1 MTEPEQPRGHTKR
14 GELPPPPRI
23 TLDRIN
29 RDDDDGTPLLPRERD
44 YPIAPT
50 PNGCTVWLMILV
62 GLAAVGA
69 IVMMNLNTILP
80 FVGQLQAQI
89 TPALPVA
96 TTQAGDTAPTPQIIT
111 IMITPTPVVVD
122 RGMILR
128 RTQNLSRL
136 VTVKNTYDDR
146 IERSVTSS
154 GAVAQSA
161 VNTVDEII
169 KGFGLDVQELTRDS
183 ITMVIYANVE
193 AGVDL
198 AKLSEADLIIDAD
211 GKGIRINL
219 PPTEV
224 FSITIDNKLSYV
236 EQRTTRFLARPAK
249 ELESETRQLADNLAL
264 QKACELGI
272 MFVAADN
279 AEENMRRLFEFAGF
293 ERVDVNAPAG
303 DCIAPTK

>member
-1 MTEPEQPRGHTKR
+1 MTEPEQPRGNTKR

-23 TLDRIN
+23 SRN
-29 RDDDDGTPLLPRERD
+29 RLDDDDEGPSLLPRERD
-44 YPIAPT
+44 YTIAPA
-50 PNGCTVWLMILV
+50 PNGCTVWLMLLLGIV
-62 GLAAVGA
+62 AVGA
-69 IVMMNLNTILP
+69 IVMMNLATILP

-96 TTQAGDTAPTPQIIT
+96 TAPALGIEPTPRIIT
-111 IMITPTPVVVD
+111 IMITPTPVVID

-146 IERSVTSS
+146 VERAVTSS
-154 GAVAQSA
+154 DTTVQSA

-183 ITMVIYANVE
+183 ITMVIYADVE

-198 AKLSEADLIIDAD
+198 SKLTESDLIIDAD

-219 PPTEV
+219 PSTEI
-224 FSITIDNKLSYV
+224 FSIRIDNKLSYV
-236 EQRTTRFLARPAK
+236 EQRTTRLLARPNK
-249 ELESETRQLADNLAL
+249 ELESETRQLAENMAL
-264 QKACELGI
+264 KKACELGI

-293 ERVDVNAPAG
+293 ERVDVNVSAG

>member
-1 MTEPEQPRGHTKR
+1 MSEPEQPRGNTKR

-23 TLDRIN
+23 TLN
-29 RDDDDGTPLLPRERD
+29 RLDGDDDDGPPLLPRERN
-44 YPIAPT
+44 YPVVPT
-50 PNGCTVWLMILV
+50 SNGCTVWLMILV

-69 IVMMNLNTILP
+69 IVMMNLSTILP
-80 FVGQLQAQI
+80 FVGQLQSQI
-89 TPALPVA
+89 TPELPGA
-96 TTQAGDTAPTPQIIT
+96 TAPAGVAPTPQIIT
-111 IMITPTPVVVD
+111 IMITPTPVVID

-128 RTQNLSRL
+128 RTQNLNRL
-136 VTVKNTYDDR
+136 ITVKNTYDDR
-146 IERSVTSS
+146 IERAVTSS
-154 GAVAQSA
+154 NSTTQSL

-169 KGFGLDVQELTRDS
+169 KGFGLDAQELTRDS
-183 ITMVIYANVE
+183 ITMVIYADVE

-198 AKLSEADLIIDAD
+198 AKLSESDLIIDAD

-224 FSITIDNKLSYV
+224 FSININNKLSYV
-236 EQRTTRFLARPAK
+236 EQRTTRFLAKPVK
-249 ELESETRQLADNLAL
+249 ELESETRRLAENLAL

-303 DCIAPTK
+303 NCIAPTK

>member
-1 MTEPEQPRGHTKR
+1 MTEPEQPRGNTKR

-29 RDDDDGTPLLPRERD
+29 RDDDDGAPLLSRERD

-50 PNGCTVWLMILV
+50 PNGCTVWLMMLV

-96 TTQAGDTAPTPQIIT
+96 TMQAGDTAPTPQIIT
-111 IMITPTPVVVD
+111 IMITPTPVVID

-154 GAVAQSA
+154 DATTQSA
-161 VNTVDEII
+161 VNTIDEII

-224 FSITIDNKLSYV
+224 FSIAIDNKLSYV
-236 EQRTTRFLARPAK
+236 EQRTTRFLARPQK
-249 ELESETRQLADNLAL
+249 ELESETRQLAENLAL

>member
-1 MTEPEQPRGHTKR
+1 MSEPEQPRGNTKR

-23 TLDRIN
+23 SRNRLDE
-29 RDDDDGTPLLPRERD
+29 DDEGPPLLPRERD
-44 YPIAPT
+44 YQIAPT

-69 IVMMNLNTILP
+69 IVMMNLSTILP
-80 FVGQLQAQI
+80 FFGQIQAQI
-89 TPALPVA
+89 TPELPVA
-96 TTQAGDTAPTPQIIT
+96 TTTADGVAPTPQIIT
-111 IMITPTPVVVD
+111 IMITPTPVVID

-136 VTVKNTYDDR
+136 TTVKNTYDDR
-146 IERSVTSS
+146 IERAVTSS
-154 GAVAQSA
+154 GDTTQSM
-161 VNTVDEII
+161 VNMVDQII

-198 AKLSEADLIIDAD
+198 AKLSESDLIIDAD

-219 PPTEV
+219 PPTEI
-224 FSITIDNKLSYV
+224 FSISIDNKLSYV
-236 EQRTTRFLARPAK
+236 EQRTTRFLARPQK
-249 ELESETRQLADNLAL
+249 ELESETRQLAENMAL
-264 QKACELGI
+264 KKACELGI

-279 AEENMRRLFEFAGF
+279 AEESMRRLFEFAGF
-293 ERVDVNAPAG
+293 ERVDVNVAAG

>member
-1 MTEPEQPRGHTKR
+1 MSEPEQPRGNTKR

-23 TLDRIN
+23 SRNRLDE
-29 RDDDDGTPLLPRERD
+29 DTDEAPLLPRERD

-50 PNGCTVWLMILV
+50 PNGCTVWLVILV

-69 IVMMNLNTILP
+69 IVMMNLSTILP
-80 FVGQLQAQI
+80 FVGQLQSQI

-96 TTQAGDTAPTPQIIT
+96 TAQVEGVAPTPQIIT
-111 IMITPTPVVVD
+111 ILITPTPVVID

-136 VTVKNTYDDR
+136 TTVKNTYDDR
-146 IERSVTSS
+146 IERAVTSS
-154 GAVAQSA
+154 DAATQSV
-161 VNTVDEII
+161 VNTVDQII

-198 AKLSEADLIIDAD
+198 AKLKESDLFIDAD
-211 GKGIRINL
+211 GKGIRIDL
-219 PPTEV
+219 PPTEI
-224 FSITIDNKLSYV
+224 FSISIDNKLSYV
-236 EQRTTRFLARPAK
+236 EQRTTRFLARPQK
-249 ELESETRQLADNLAL
+249 ELESETRQLAENLAL

-293 ERVDVNAPAG
+293 ERVDVNVSAG
-303 DCIAPTK
+303 DCIAPNK

>member
-1 MTEPEQPRGHTKR
+1 MSEPEQPRGNTKR

-23 TLDRIN
+23 SRNRLD
-29 RDDDDGTPLLPRERD
+29 DDDDGPPLLPRERD

-69 IVMMNLNTILP
+69 IVMMNLSTILP
-80 FVGQLQAQI
+80 FFGQIQAQI
-89 TPALPVA
+89 TPELPVA
-96 TTQAGDTAPTPQIIT
+96 TTTADGVAPTPQIIT
-111 IMITPTPVVVD
+111 IMITPTPVVID

-136 VTVKNTYDDR
+136 TTVKNTYDNR
-146 IERSVTSS
+146 IERAVTSS
-154 GAVAQSA
+154 GDTTQSM
-161 VNTVDEII
+161 VNMVDQII

-198 AKLSEADLIIDAD
+198 AKLNESDLIIDAD

-219 PPTEV
+219 PPTEI
-224 FSITIDNKLSYV
+224 FSISIDNKLSYV
-236 EQRTTRFLARPAK
+236 EQRTTRFLARPQK
-249 ELESETRQLADNLAL
+249 ELESETRQLAENMAL
-264 QKACELGI
+264 KKACELGI

-279 AEENMRRLFEFAGF
+279 AEESMRRLFEFAGF
-293 ERVDVNAPAG
+293 ERVDVNVAAG

>member
-1 MTEPEQPRGHTKR
+1 MTEPEQPRGNTKR

-23 TLDRIN
+23 SRNRLDQ
-29 RDDDDGTPLLPRERD
+29 DDEGPPLLPHERD
-44 YPIAPT
+44 YPVAPT

-69 IVMMNLNTILP
+69 IIMMNLSTILP
-80 FVGQLQAQI
+80 FVGQLQSQI

-96 TTQAGDTAPTPQIIT
+96 TAPADSAAPTPQIIT
-111 IMITPTPVVVD
+111 IMITPTPVVID

-146 IERSVTSS
+146 IERAVTSS
-154 GAVAQSA
+154 GNTTQSLI
-161 VNTVDEII
+161 NTVDALIN
-169 KGFGLDVQELTRDS
+169 GFGLDAQELTRDS
-183 ITMVIYANVE
+183 ITMVIYADVE

-224 FSITIDNKLSYV
+224 FSININNKLSYV
-236 EQRTTRFLARPAK
+236 EQRTTRFLARPQK
-249 ELESETRQLADNLAL
+249 ELESETRLLAENLAL

-293 ERVDVNAPAG
+293 ERVDINAPAG

>member
-1 MTEPEQPRGHTKR
+1 MTEPEQPRGNTRR

-23 TLDRIN
+23 TLN
-29 RDDDDGTPLLPRERD
+29 RLDDADDDVSPLLPRERD
-44 YPIAPT
+44 YTIAPT
-50 PNGCTVWLMILV
+50 PNSCTVWLMLLV
-62 GLAAVGA
+62 GVAAVAA
-69 IVMMNLNTILP
+69 IIMMNLSTILP
-80 FVGQLQAQI
+80 LMGQLRAQI

-96 TTQAGDTAPTPQIIT
+96 TAPAGNAPTPEIIT
-111 IMITPTPVVVD
+111 IMITPTPVVID

-146 IERSVTSS
+146 IERAVTSS
-154 GAVAQSA
+154 DATTQNV

-198 AKLSEADLIIDAD
+198 AKLTESDLIIDAD

-224 FSITIDNKLSYV
+224 FSIRIDNKLSYV
-236 EQRTTRFLARPAK
+236 EQRTTRFLARPNK
-249 ELESETRQLADNLAL
+249 ELESETRQLAENLAL
-264 QKACELGI
+264 KKACELGI

-293 ERVDVNAPAG
+293 ERVDVNVSAG

>member
-1 MTEPEQPRGHTKR
+1 MTEPEQPRGNTKR

-23 TLDRIN
+23 SRSRLDEDN
-29 RDDDDGTPLLPRERD
+29 DAPPLHARERD

-69 IVMMNLNTILP
+69 IVMMNLSTILP
-80 FVGQLQAQI
+80 FFGQIQAQI
-89 TPALPVA
+89 TPALPA
-96 TTQAGDTAPTPQIIT
+96 ATAPAGGATVATPQIIT
-111 IMITPTPVVVD
+111 IIVTPTPIVID

-136 VTVKNTYDDR
+136 TTVKNTYDDR
-146 IERSVTSS
+146 IERAVTSS
-154 GAVAQSA
+154 DATTQGV
-161 VNTVDEII
+161 VNTVDKII

-198 AKLSEADLIIDAD
+198 AKLNESNLIIDAD

-219 PPTEV
+219 PPTEI

-236 EQRTTRFLARPAK
+236 EQRTTRFLARPQK
-249 ELESETRQLADNLAL
+249 ELESETRQLAENLAL

-279 AEENMRRLFEFAGF
+279 AEESMRRLFEFAGF
-293 ERVDVNAPAG
+293 ERVDVNVSAG

>member
-1 MTEPEQPRGHTKR
+1 MSEPEQPRGTTKR

-23 TLDRIN
+23 SRN
-29 RDDDDGTPLLPRERD
+29 RLDDDDDAGPHLPRERD
-44 YPIAPT
+44 YPMAPT
-50 PNGCTVWLMILV
+50 PNGCTAWLMILV
-62 GLAAVGA
+62 GIAAVGA
-69 IVMMNLNTILP
+69 IIMMNLSAILP

-96 TTQAGDTAPTPQIIT
+96 TIPAGTAATPEIIT
-111 IMITPTPVVVD
+111 IMITPTPVVID

-146 IERSVTSS
+146 IERAVTSS
-154 GAVAQSA
+154 DTATQNV

-198 AKLSEADLIIDAD
+198 AKLTEADLIIDAD

-224 FSITIDNKLSYV
+224 FSIAIDNKLSYV
-236 EQRTTRFLARPAK
+236 EQRTTRFLARPKK
-249 ELESETRQLADNLAL
+249 ELESETRLLAENMAL

-293 ERVDVNAPAG
+293 ERVDINAPAG

>member
-1 MTEPEQPRGHTKR
+1 MSEPDQPRGNTKR

-23 TLDRIN
+23 TRDRITH
-29 RDDDDGTPLLPRERD
+29 DDDDGPPLLPHERD

-69 IVMMNLNTILP
+69 IVMMNLSTILP
-80 FVGQLQAQI
+80 FVGQLQSQI

-96 TTQAGDTAPTPQIIT
+96 TAQAEGVAPTPQIIT

-154 GAVAQSA
+154 DATTQSA
-161 VNTVDEII
+161 VNTVDAII

-224 FSITIDNKLSYV
+224 FSIAIDNKLSYV
-236 EQRTTRFLARPAK
+236 EQRTTRFLARPQK
-249 ELESETRQLADNLAL
+249 ELESETRQLAENLAL

-293 ERVDVNAPAG
+293 ERVDINAPAG

>member
-1 MTEPEQPRGHTKR
+1 MNEPDQPRGNTKR

-23 TLDRIN
+23 TLNPIN
-29 RDDDDGTPLLPRERD
+29 KDRDDQPLIAHEHDYADTP
-44 YPIAPT
+44 T
-50 PNGCTVWLMILV
+50 TNGCTVWLVILIGIV
-62 GLAAVGA
+62 TVIA
-69 IVMMNLNTILP
+69 IVMMNLSSILP
-80 FVGQLQAQI
+80 FIGNLQAQI
-89 TPALPVA
+89 VPALPEA
-96 TTQAGDTAPTPQIIT
+96 TPLAEAAAPTPNVIT
-111 IMITPTPVVVD
+111 VMITPTPVVID

-146 IERSVTSS
+146 IERAVTASDTTTQSV
-154 GAVAQSA
+154 
-161 VNTVDEII
+161 VNTIDEII

-183 ITMVIYANVE
+183 ITMVIYADVE

-198 AKLSEADLIIDAD
+198 TKLSEADMIIDPD

-224 FSITIDNKLSYV
+224 FSIHVNNKLSYV
-236 EQRTTRFLARPAK
+236 EQRTTRILAKPVK
-249 ELESETRQLADNLAL
+249 ELESETRRMAENMAL

-279 AEENMRRLFEFAGF
+279 AEENMRQLFEFAGF

-303 DCIAPTK
+303 NCIAPTK

>member
-1 MTEPEQPRGHTKR
+1 MSEPEQPRGNTKR

-23 TLDRIN
+23 SRNRLDE
-29 RDDDDGTPLLPRERD
+29 DDEGPPLLPRERD
-44 YPIAPT
+44 YPVAPT

-69 IVMMNLNTILP
+69 IVMMNLSTILP
-80 FVGQLQAQI
+80 FFGQIQAQI
-89 TPALPVA
+89 TPELPVA
-96 TTQAGDTAPTPQIIT
+96 TTTADGIAPTPQIIT
-111 IMITPTPVVVD
+111 IMITPTPVVID

-136 VTVKNTYDDR
+136 TTVKNTYDDR
-146 IERSVTSS
+146 IERAVTSS
-154 GAVAQSA
+154 GDTTQSM
-161 VNTVDEII
+161 VNMVDEII

-198 AKLSEADLIIDAD
+198 AKLNESDLIIDAD

-219 PPTEV
+219 PPTEI
-224 FSITIDNKLSYV
+224 FSISIDNKLSYV
-236 EQRTTRFLARPAK
+236 EQRTTRFLARPQK
-249 ELESETRQLADNLAL
+249 ELESETRQLAENMAL
-264 QKACELGI
+264 KKACELGI

-279 AEENMRRLFEFAGF
+279 AEESMRRLFEFAGF
-293 ERVDVNAPAG
+293 ERVDVNVSAG

>member
-1 MTEPEQPRGHTKR
+1 MTEPEQPRGNTRR

-23 TLDRIN
+23 TLN
-29 RDDDDGTPLLPRERD
+29 RLDDTDDDAPPLLARERD

-50 PNGCTVWLMILV
+50 PNSCTVWLMLLV
-62 GLAAVGA
+62 GVAAVAA
-69 IVMMNLNTILP
+69 IIMMNLATILP
-80 FVGQLQAQI
+80 LIGQLRAQI

-96 TTQAGDTAPTPQIIT
+96 TAPAGTAPSPEIIT
-111 IMITPTPVVVD
+111 VMITPTPVVID

-146 IERSVTSS
+146 IERAVTSS
-154 GAVAQSA
+154 DATTQNV

-198 AKLSEADLIIDAD
+198 AKLTESDLIIDAD

-224 FSITIDNKLSYV
+224 FSIAVDNKLSYV
-236 EQRTTRFLARPAK
+236 EQRTTRFLARPKK
-249 ELESETRQLADNLAL
+249 ELESETRQLAENLAL
-264 QKACELGI
+264 KKACELGI

-279 AEENMRRLFEFAGF
+279 AEENVRRLFEFAGF
-293 ERVDVNAPAG
+293 ERIDVNAPAG